1 MKNPAAVGAT
11 AGLMGQTAQSLADL
25 PSNSQ
30 RAHLGANM
38 ADTAYERAARIKR
51 LVWLE
56 GEHSRAMYGW
66 NHPDNIKWAETRQ
79 DRRRVD
85 EIAELRRRVTELV
98 AAKRHD
104 VADEPEQSDVVDDRH
119 DEQGS
124 EPVVIRRRGGLHHAK

>member
-1 MKNPAAVGAT
+1 MAEILYRRLRRLRCERWAF
-11 AGLMGQTAQSLADL
+11 
-25 PSNSQ
+25 
-30 RAHLGANM
+30 AH
-38 ADTAYERAARIKR
+38 
-51 LVWLE
+51 
-56 GEHSRAMYGW
+56 AMYGW